1 MYIERQTVLRKA
13 QLFHLLEQ
21 HCQRLEPTETQL
33 ERAQTSY
40 EAAGRWLAAAEDQ
53 WLSSSNIYLQ
63 GSTAL
68 GTTVKPIGGY
78 EHDVDLVCHIPSL
91 GRWATPD
98 QCKHLVGERLR
109 ANQRY
114 AAILEE
120 KSRCW
125 RLNYEGD
132 FHLDIM
138 PSIPNV
144 ACPKGGELVPD
155 KQLRSWKATNPK
167 GYRDAFKARAD
178 LVPQMRLLKSF
189 AQHGTQADANI
200 EPFPAQPRFKGVL
213 CRIVQILKR
222 HRDVFFDDRDASA
235 APISVIITTLA
246 ACSYEYCVRN
256 MVFDSELD
264 VLCTVVEYMPRFI
277 QREIVA
283 GRVQWLIPNETT
295 AGENFA
301 ERWNSEPALAS
312 AFFEWHGAAEHALRN
327 LMEVRGLD
335 GLSDVLAKAF
345 GQAPSAEVMKNM
357 VAGVTA
363 ARVGGSLGLAPRIGL
378 TATTPVTRV
387 TPVRTNTFFGAP

>member
-1 MYIERQTVLRKA
+1 MYIERQTMLRKA

-21 HCQRLEPTETQL
+21 HCQRLEPTANQL

-40 EAAGRWLAAAEDQ
+40 EAVGRWLAAADDQ
-53 WLSSSNIYLQ
+53 WLSWSSIYLQ
-63 GSTAL
+63 GSTAV
-68 GTTVKPIGGY
+68 GTTVKPIGQY
-78 EHDVDLVCHIPSL
+78 EHDVDLVCHIPGL
-91 GRWATPD
+91 GCWATPA
-98 QCKHLVGERLR
+98 QCKHLVGARLR

-114 AAILEE
+114 ADILEE
-120 KSRCW
+120 KPRCW
-125 RLNYEGD
+125 RLNYAGD
-132 FHLDIM
+132 FHLDIT
-138 PSIPNV
+138 PSIPNA
-144 ACPKGGELVPD
+144 ACVKGGELVPD
-155 KQLRSWKATNPK
+155 KLVRSWKATNPK
-167 GYRDAFKARAD
+167 GYRDAFKARAE

-189 AQHGTQADANI
+189 GQDSTRADADI
-200 EPFPAQPRFKGVL
+200 DPFPEQPRFRGVL

-222 HRDVFFDDRDASA
+222 HRDVFFDDCDASV

-246 ACSYEYCVRN
+246 AWSYEHCVHN

-264 VLCTVVEYMPRFI
+264 VLCTVVEHMPHFI

-283 GRVQWLIPNETT
+283 GRVQWLIPNDTT

-301 ERWNSEPALAS
+301 ERWNSDPALAT
-312 AFFEWHGAAEHALRN
+312 AFFEWHAAAEQALRS
-327 LMEVRGLD
+327 LMEARGLD

-378 TATTPVTRV
+378 TATAPVTRV
-387 TPVRTNTFFGAP
+387 TPVRANTFFGAP